1 MKFVYVLESKIDR
14 WYAIDCF
21 LKRQRAVEYGEKHCV
36 GHWRIVKYQRVN
48 ARKCKQNDKKPRGP
62 QCYGFESGWCD
73 YHNVYGCR
81 EKP

>member
-14 WYAIDCF
+14 WYSIDCF

-48 ARKCKQNDKKPRGP
+48 A
-62 QCYGFESGWCD
+62 
-73 YHNVYGCR
+73 
-81 EKP
+81 